1 MKLENQFLSV
11 LYGGHIRTFYQ
22 PIFSLKTG
30 AVLGYEA
37 LSRVTLPS
45 CEFGIEQLFS
55 AASQLQ
61 KLWEFEMLCRTRA
74 LQAARQKPAGT
85 KLFLNVD
92 PNIIYDPA
100 LSTGF
105 TREKLLE
112 YGLDTNDVIFEITE
126 KNDITDLT
134 AFTAAVNHYQS
145 QQFKIAIDDFGA
157 GYSGFN
163 RVCTTVLPDYVK
175 LDIELIHGLEASPS
189 KQALV
194 RGMVQ
199 FCRELHIQLIAEGI
213 ETAEE
218 LDVLVRLG
226 VGYGQ
231 GYLLGRP
238 CEDFLPCCNNG
249 GQLIRNAA
257 QTGEPLAAPLQNS
270 LFASVASIC
279 QSKLT
284 VQPQQA
290 AVLVYEQMQRD
301 ENISEVCV
309 LGQDNSVCGV
319 LTREQLYRRFS
330 GQFGYNLYLKRTVGS
345 LMSTDFLAV
354 DSAAPLDEVATLA
367 MNRAAPVVY
376 DAVVVTQNGR
386 YAGVVT
392 VRDLLNAAIQM
403 RVRQASEANP
413 LTGLP
418 GNGAVQN
425 TISTSLQAGQP
436 FCVCYIDIDHFKA
449 YNDAYGFANG
459 DRMIRVL
466 AEALLQSFTFADFC
480 GHIGGDDFVV
490 VTRGT
495 ISTAQCEALI
505 GLFSENILP
514 LYNPEDR
521 ERGSILSKNRQGM
534 PELFPLATLSVAVLS
549 IGKQQYTGLAELS
562 VAVAHAKEQSK
573 QQAGHSV
580 VVV

>member
-1 MKLENQFLSV
+1 MELENQFLSV

-37 LSRVTLPS
+37 LSRITLPS

-74 LQAARQKPAGT
+74 LQTARQKPMGT

-100 LSTGF
+100 LRTGF
-105 TREKLLE
+105 TCEKLLE
-112 YGLDTNDVIFEITE
+112 YGLDVGDLVFEITE
-126 KNDITDLT
+126 KSEITNLT
-134 AFTAAVNHYQS
+134 AFTAAVSHYQS

-157 GYSGFN
+157 GYSGFG
-163 RVCTTVLPDYVK
+163 RIGTVSPDYVK
-175 LDIELIHGLEASPS
+175 LDMNLVHGLSADPS
-189 KQALV
+189 KQALL
-194 RGMVQ
+194 RGLVQ

-218 LDVLVRLG
+218 LAALVHLG

-238 CEDFLPCCNNG
+238 SENFLPCCNHV
-249 GQLIRNAA
+249 GQLLRDVFPSETHVATPA
-257 QTGEPLAAPLQNS
+257 QNS
-270 LFASVASIC
+270 LFASMASIC
-279 QSKLT
+279 QKKLT

-290 AVLVYEQMQRD
+290 AVTVYEQMQR
-301 ENISEVCV
+301 EESISEVCV
-309 LGQDNSVCGV
+309 LGRDNSVCGV

-330 GQFGYNLYLKRTVGS
+330 GQFGYNLYLKRTVSS
-345 LMSTDFLAV
+345 LMRTDFLSV
-354 DSAAPLDEVATLA
+354 ESTAPLNEVATLA

-425 TISTSLQAGQP
+425 TISTSLSYGQP

-466 AEALLQSFTFADFC
+466 AEALLQSFAFADFC

-490 VTRGT
+490 VTRGA
-495 ISTAQCEALI
+495 ISAVPCEALI

-514 LYNPEDR
+514 LYNPDDR
-521 ERGSILSKNRQGM
+521 KRGAILSQNRQGA
-534 PELFPLATLSVAVLS
+534 PELFPLATLSIAVLAVDA
-549 IGKQQYTGLAELS
+549 QQYTGLNELS
-562 VAVAHAKEQSK
+562 VAIAHAKERSK

-580 VVV
+580 VMI

>member
-37 LSRVTLPS
+37 LSRITLPS
-45 CEFGIEQLFS
+45 CEFGIEQLFL
-55 AASQLQ
+55 AASQMQ

-74 LQAARQKPAGT
+74 LQAARQKPMGA

-92 PNIIYDPA
+92 PNVIYDPE
-100 LSTGF
+100 LRTGF

-112 YGLDTNDVIFEITE
+112 YGLDANDIIFEITE

-134 AFTAAVNHYQS
+134 AFTAAVSHYQS
-145 QQFKIAIDDFGA
+145 QQFKIAIDDFGS

-163 RVCTTVLPDYVK
+163 RVCTVSPSYVK
-175 LDIELIHGLEASPS
+175 LDMALVHCLHTDTS

-199 FCRELHIQLIAEGI
+199 FCRELQIQLIAEGI

-218 LDVLVRLG
+218 LTELIRLG

-231 GYLLGRP
+231 GFLLGRP
-238 CEDFLPCCNNG
+238 SEDFLPCCNSG
-249 GQLIRNAA
+249 AQQILDAA
-257 QTGEPLAAPLQNS
+257 QAGSAKAAPAQSS
-270 LFASVASIC
+270 LFVNVASIC
-279 QSKLT
+279 QKKLT

-290 AVLVYEQMQRD
+290 AVGVYEQMQRD
-301 ENISEVCV
+301 ESISEVCV
-309 LGQDNSVCGV
+309 LGRDNSVCGV

-345 LMSTDFLAV
+345 LMSSDFLAV
-354 DSAAPLDEVATLA
+354 DSAASLDEVATLA

-376 DAVVVTQNGR
+376 DAVVVTQNGH

-436 FCVCYIDIDHFKA
+436 FCVCYIDIDYFKA

-466 AEALLQSFTFADFC
+466 AEALLQSFAFADFC

-490 VTRGT
+490 VTRGA
-495 ISTAQCEALI
+495 ISAAQCEALI

-521 ERGSILSKNRQGM
+521 ERGSILSKNRQGV

-549 IGKQQYTGLAELS
+549 IGQQQYADLAELS
-562 VAVAHAKEQSK
+562 VAVAHAKKQSK

>member
-37 LSRVTLPS
+37 LSRITLPS
-45 CEFGIEQLFS
+45 CEFGIEQLFL
-55 AASQLQ
+55 AASQMQ

-74 LQAARQKPAGT
+74 LQAARQKPMGT

-92 PNIIYDPA
+92 PNVIYDPE
-100 LSTGF
+100 LRTGF

-112 YGLDTNDVIFEITE
+112 YGLDANDIIFEITE
-126 KNDITDLT
+126 KNDITDLA
-134 AFTAAVNHYQS
+134 AFTAAVSHYQS
-145 QQFKIAIDDFGA
+145 QQFKIAIDDFGS

-163 RVCTTVLPDYVK
+163 RVCTVSPSYVK
-175 LDIELIHGLEASPS
+175 LDMALVHCLHTDTS

-199 FCRELHIQLIAEGI
+199 FCRELQIQLIAEGI

-218 LDVLVRLG
+218 LTELMRLG
-226 VGYGQ
+226 VTYGQ
-231 GYLLGRP
+231 GFLLGRP
-238 CEDFLPCCNNG
+238 SEDFLPCCNSG
-249 GQLIRNAA
+249 AQQILDAA
-257 QTGEPLAAPLQNS
+257 QAGSAKAAPAQSS
-270 LFASVASIC
+270 LFVKVASIC
-279 QSKLT
+279 QKKLT

-290 AVLVYEQMQRD
+290 AVGVYEQMQRD
-301 ENISEVCV
+301 ESISEVCV
-309 LGQDNSVCGV
+309 LGRDNSVCGV

-376 DAVVVTQNGR
+376 DAVVVTQKGH

-436 FCVCYIDIDHFKA
+436 FCVCYIDIDYFKA

-466 AEALLQSFTFADFC
+466 AEALLQSFAFADFC

-490 VTRGT
+490 VTRGA
-495 ISTAQCEALI
+495 ISAAQCEALI

-514 LYNPEDR
+514 LYNPEDL
-521 ERGSILSKNRQGM
+521 ERGSILFKNRQGV

-549 IGKQQYTGLAELS
+549 IGQQQYADLAELS
-562 VAVAHAKEQSK
+562 VAVAQAKEQSK